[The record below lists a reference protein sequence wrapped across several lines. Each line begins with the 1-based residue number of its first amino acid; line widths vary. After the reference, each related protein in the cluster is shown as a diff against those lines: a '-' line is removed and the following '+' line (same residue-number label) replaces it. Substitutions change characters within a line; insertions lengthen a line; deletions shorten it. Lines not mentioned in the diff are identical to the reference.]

1 MMHLRLTVPPALEAE
16 VRQCLADA
24 VGVAHVAVL
33 PGASRQPGGSLI
45 LCDVVREGAD
55 QLLVA
60 LQGCGLAEQGAIV
73 MTDAGLVLSR
83 SADLAERETPG
94 EGADAVVWE
103 AVSDITHEESR
114 LTVTYLSF
122 MVVATMIAACGVMI
136 DNAILIV
143 GAMAVGPDFGPLAG
157 VCVAAV
163 RREPRAL
170 ARSLLALLAGFL
182 VAIVLTWLFSLVMD
196 GLGLFTLD
204 LFEDPHPAT
213 RFIWQPDA
221 FSIVVAMLAGVAGML
236 SLTSAKS
243 AALVGV
249 AISVTTIPAAANAAV
264 AIAYGEIDQAWG
276 SFVQLDINLA
286 GILVAGTLTLLAQRL
301 LWARTRRR
309 AAATPG

>member
-16 VRQCLADA
+16 VRECLAEA
-24 VGVAHVAVL
+24 VGVAHIAVL
-33 PGASRQPGGSLI
+33 PGASRRPEGSLI
-45 LCDVVREGAD
+45 LCDVAREGTD

-60 LQGCGLAEQGAIV
+60 LRACGLAERGAIT
-73 MTDAGLVLSR
+73 MTNAGLVLSR
-83 SADLAERETPG
+83 AADRAEREAPG

-136 DNAILIV
+136 DNAVLIV
-143 GAMAVGPDFGPLAG
+143 GAMAVGPEFGPLAG

-182 VAIVLTWLFSLVMD
+182 LAIVLTWLFSLVMD
-196 GLGLFTLD
+196 GLGLFTRA
-204 LFEDPHPAT
+204 LFEDPRPAT
-213 RFIWQPDA
+213 QFIWQPDA
-221 FSIVVAMLAGVAGML
+221 FSVVVSMLAGVVGML

-286 GILVAGTLTLLAQRL
+286 GILVSGTLTLLAQRL
-301 LWARTRRR
+301 FWARAHRR
-309 AAATPG
+309 APATSG